1 MSETATGKSTYSF
14 IYRTQLKLKRKRERE
29 REREQGNKITLIFK
43 LQARCSD
50 EFNEILACVV
60 KYEIHNLRLRPILK
74 PT

>member
-1 MSETATGKSTYSF
+1 MVG
-14 IYRTQLKLKRKRERE
+14 RERE
-29 REREQGNKITLIFK
+29 GNKMTLIFK
-43 LQARCSD
+43 FQARGSK